1 MTLTVIVVLLL
12 AYFAHVCW
20 QTLREW
26 DARRF
31 PADRWFG
38 RCKATSEDEVPF

>member
-1 MTLTVIVVLLL
+1 MTLTVILLL

-20 QTLREW
+20 QALREW

-31 PADRWFG
+31 PADRWFA
-38 RCKATSEDEVPF
+38 RSAATSEEVPF